1 MRSGLCIGL
10 QNAAHQRK
18 ENTMSDNKKPAAK
31 VKIFP
36 LSIAIWRHETEK
48 AVFYSTSP
56 LQRSYKDADGKW
68 QNTDKLNEGD
78 LLLGS
83 KVLDLAHSEI
93 VKLRASERNAQHE
106 DPAA

>member
-1 MRSGLCIGL
+1 
-10 QNAAHQRK
+10 
-18 ENTMSDNKKPAAK
+18 MSDNKKPAAK
-31 VKIFP
+31 VNLFP

-48 AVFYSTSP
+48 GVFYSTSP

-78 LLLGS
+78 LLLGR

-93 VKLRASERNAQHE
+93 VKLRAADRNAQPE
-106 DPAA
+106 DQVA